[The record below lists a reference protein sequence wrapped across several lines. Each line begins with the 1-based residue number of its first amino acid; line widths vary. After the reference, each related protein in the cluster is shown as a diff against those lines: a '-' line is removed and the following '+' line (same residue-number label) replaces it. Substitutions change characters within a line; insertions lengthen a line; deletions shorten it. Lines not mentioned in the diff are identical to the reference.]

1 MSNIKPVIIPKWGL
15 TMEEGTISEWLV
27 DIGAEISVGTEILT
41 IETDKLTNAVEAA
54 DAGVLKRIL
63 HGAGETLPVKTLIGI
78 LADADTGEAEIDA
91 YIAAWVPPSADEV
104 DE

>member
-15 TMEEGTISEWLV
+15 TMEEGTINEWLV
-27 DIGAEISVGTEILT
+27 EVGTPVSVGMEILSVD
-41 IETDKLTNAVEAA
+41 TDKLTNAVEAA
-54 DAGVLKRIL
+54 DAGVLRRIL

-78 LADADTGEAEIDA
+78 LADADTPEADINTF
-91 YIAAWVPPSADEV
+91 IANWVPPSADEV

>member
-27 DIGAEISVGTEILT
+27 DVGTSVTVGMEILN

-54 DAGVLKRIL
+54 DAGVLRRIL
-63 HGAGETLPVKTLIGI
+63 HGGGETLPVKTLIGI
-78 LADADTGEAEIDA
+78 LADADTSEAEIDA
-91 YIAAWVPPSADEV
+91 FIAAWVPPSADEV

>member
-15 TMEEGTISEWLV
+15 TMEEGTINEWLV
-27 DIGAEISVGTEILT
+27 EVGTPVSVGMEIFSVD
-41 IETDKLTNAVEAA
+41 TDKLTNAVEAA
-54 DAGVLKRIL
+54 DAGVLRRIL

-78 LADADTGEAEIDA
+78 LADADTPEADIDTF
-91 YIAAWVPPSADEV
+91 IANWVPPSADEV

>member
-27 DIGAEISVGTEILT
+27 DVGTPVTVGMELLNID
-41 IETDKLTNAVEAA
+41 TDKLTNAVEAA
-54 DAGVLKRIL
+54 DAGVLRRIL

-91 YIAAWVPPSADEV
+91 FIAAWVPPSADEV